1 MNPDDIKSILELL
14 EEIQSK
20 EKKIFEITFSKVDND
35 QRQEV
40 KGELEALVKKLHVL
54 QEKADTIREI
64 AEDTELPSQTK

>member
-20 EKKIFEITFSKVDND
+20 EKKIFKITSSKVDND

-40 KGELEALVKKLHVL
+40 KGELEALVIKLHVL

>member
-1 MNPDDIKSILELL
+1 MNPNDIRSILEQL
-14 EEIQSK
+14 ELIKSEEST
-20 EKKIFEITFSKVDND
+20 IFESTSSKVDND

-40 KGELEALVKKLHVL
+40 KGELEALVEKLHVL

>member
-1 MNPDDIKSILELL
+1 MNPDDIKSILEKLKQIKS
-14 EEIQSK
+14 EELA
-20 EKKIFEITFSKVDND
+20 IFESTFSKVDND

-54 QEKADTIREI
+54 QEKADTIKEY

>member
-40 KGELEALVKKLHVL
+40 KGELKALVEKLHVL
-54 QEKADTIREI
+54 QENADTIREI

>member
-64 AEDTELPSQTK
+64 AEDKELPSQTK